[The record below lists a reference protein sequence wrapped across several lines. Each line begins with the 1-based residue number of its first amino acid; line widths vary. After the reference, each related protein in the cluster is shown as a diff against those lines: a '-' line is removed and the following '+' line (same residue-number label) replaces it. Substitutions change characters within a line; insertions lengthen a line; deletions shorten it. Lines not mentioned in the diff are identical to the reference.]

1 MLKLENI
8 NKSYNN
14 ELILK
19 NINLYFENTGFIK
32 DTFGLTYDEV
42 YVGMMVNAPHSDGA
56 KRFVEYLIANAE
68 QEPTEIENQANIA
81 K

>member
-19 NINLYFENTGFIK
+19 NINLYFENTGFISILG
-32 DTFGLTYDEV
+32 TSVSG
-42 YVGMMVNAPHSDGA
+42 
-56 KRFVEYLIANAE
+56 
-68 QEPTEIENQANIA
+68 
-81 K
+81 